1 MYGVLGDGV
10 GFEPNLERFA
20 TPPARS
26 VYMAT
31 SAHHASPS
39 ILFIQKINT
48 ITIKII
54 NAQSQTLLRSSW
66 QTLQGFVPL

>member
-1 MYGVLGDGV
+1 MGVLGDGE
-10 GFEPNLERFA
+10 GIEPYLERFA

-39 ILFIQKINT
+39 NLF
-48 ITIKII
+48 
-54 NAQSQTLLRSSW
+54 S
-66 QTLQGFVPL
+66 